1 MKLITTLSLIILFT
15 TISCTAQKQSMD
27 SKIIP
32 GKFAHTVYFW
42 MKNPSDQSSNEAFL
56 KSLRKFI
63 DNCPYMIT
71 KHIGQPAPTDRDVI
85 DNTYSY
91 SLLLTFKN
99 LEEQEK
105 YQDDPNHKV
114 FIAESSGLWSKVLV
128 YDSILLE

>member
-1 MKLITTLSLIILFT
+1 MKILTTIAVIILFN

-27 SKIIP
+27 NKIIP

-42 MKNPSDQSSNEAFL
+42 MKNPNDQNGNVSFL

-63 DNCPYMIT
+63 DNCPYIIT

-91 SLLLTFKN
+91 SLLLTFNNK
-99 LEEQEK
+99 EEQDK
-105 YQDDPNHKV
+105 YQDDPNHKI
-114 FIAESSGLWSKVLV
+114 FIAESSDLWSKVLV